1 MQTSRFNPAKPI
13 ALTAV
18 CIIGL
23 VNAIQMLNALLAPM
37 VKQLGAF
44 YPWYFGAAG
53 LLSIGCVM
61 GLWFLQRWAAWAY
74 GVVLLVN
81 QAVLLSIGL
90 WEPTSMV
97 VPVVII
103 GVMLRY
109 SALYGT
115 GKANP

>member
-1 MQTSRFNPAKPI
+1 MQISRFNPAKPI

-18 CIIGL
+18 CLIGL

-53 LLSIGCVM
+53 LLGIVCVV
-61 GLWFLQRWAAWAY
+61 GLWFLQRWAAWVY
-74 GVVLLVN
+74 GVLLLVN

-90 WEPTSMV
+90 WEPTSLV

-109 SALYGT
+109 ASLYGA
-115 GKANP
+115 GKPNS